1 MFFSRA
7 SALPAEDVLEY
18 PEGTLAYRIRESRR
32 RRTLGLSLKPD
43 GALHVAAPAGVPLS
57 VIRRFVAER
66 RAWIEEKRALIR
78 EYLAHRPPLAEGAAL
93 PLLDGQLLLSI
104 VERPGRARCRREE
117 DTLIVTAPDR
127 RAVARAIEAW
137 YRRAA
142 AEHAAERIAHFA
154 KAVGRAP
161 SQLTIRAQ
169 KSRWGSCTSR
179 GSVSLNW
186 RLMQMPAAIFDY
198 VVVHELCHL
207 LVPNHSPRFWNEVA
221 RVLPDY
227 AARRAALRREGR
239 MLAL

>member
-1 MFFSRA
+1 MFFGRA
-7 SALPAEDVLEY
+7 SALPAEDVLEH
-18 PEGTLAYRIRESRR
+18 PEGPLAYRIRESRR

-43 GALHVAAPAGVPLS
+43 GALHVAAPAGVPLT

-78 EYLAHRPPLAEGAAL
+78 DYLAQRPVLADGAAL
-93 PLLDGQLLLSI
+93 PFLDGQLLLSV
-104 VERPGRARCRREE
+104 VERPGRARCRREQ
-117 DTLIVTAPDR
+117 DSLIVTAPDR
-127 RAVARAIEAW
+127 RGLARAIEAW

-142 AEHAAERIAHFA
+142 AEHAAERCAHFA
-154 KAVGRAP
+154 RAVGRAP
-161 SQLTIRAQ
+161 TQITIRAQ

-186 RLMQMPAAIFDY
+186 RLLQMPSAIFDY

-227 AARRAALRREGR
+227 AERRAMLRREGR

>member
-1 MFFSRA
+1 MFFGRA
-7 SALPAEDVLEY
+7 SALPAEDVLEH
-18 PEGTLAYRIRESRR
+18 PDGLLVYRIRESRG

-43 GALHVAAPAGVPLS
+43 GALHVAAPAGVPLA

-78 EYLAHRPPLAEGAAL
+78 EYLTHRPPLADGATL
-93 PLLDGQLLLSI
+93 PFLGGQLI
-104 VERPGRARCRREE
+104 VSVTEHPGRARCRRVQ

-127 RAVARAIEAW
+127 RGIARAIEAW

-142 AEHAAERIAHFA
+142 AEHAVERIAYFA

-161 SQLTIRAQ
+161 KQITIRAQ

-186 RLMQMPAAIFDY
+186 RLLQMPAGIFDY

-207 LVPNHSPRFWNEVA
+207 LVPNHSPRFWQEVA

-227 AARRAALRREGR
+227 AERRAALRREGR

>member
-7 SALPAEDVLEY
+7 SSLPAEDVLEH
-18 PEGTLAYRIRESRR
+18 PEGTLAYRIRESHR

-43 GALHVAAPAGVPLS
+43 GALHVAAPAGVPLA

-66 RAWIEEKRALIR
+66 RAWIDEKRALIR
-78 EYLAHRPPLAEGAAL
+78 EYLAHRSPLVDGAAL
-93 PLLDGQLLLSI
+93 PFLGGQLRVKI
-104 VERPGRARCRREE
+104 VERSGRARCRREE
-117 DTLIVTAPDR
+117 DSLIVTAPDR
-127 RAVARAIEAW
+127 RGTARAIEAW

-142 AEHAAERIAHFA
+142 AEHAARRIAHFA
-154 KAVGRAP
+154 EAVGRAP
-161 SQLTIRAQ
+161 KQITIRAQ

-186 RLMQMPAAIFDY
+186 RLLQMPAAIFDY

-207 LVPNHSPRFWNEVA
+207 LEPNHSRRFWNEVA